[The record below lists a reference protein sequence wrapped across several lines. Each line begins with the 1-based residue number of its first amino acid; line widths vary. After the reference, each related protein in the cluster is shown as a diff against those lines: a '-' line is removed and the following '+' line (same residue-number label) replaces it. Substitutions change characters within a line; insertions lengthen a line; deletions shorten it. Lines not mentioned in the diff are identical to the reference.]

1 MGGVMHWEQQKQ
13 NDGVWQSYQLP
24 VGKLVTARGQNL
36 LSETTLYVLIWEAGM
51 QEGSK
56 NYF

>member
-1 MGGVMHWEQQKQ
+1 MHWKQQKLS
-13 NDGVWQSYQLP
+13 DGVWQSYQLL
-24 VGKLVTARGQNL
+24 VGKTVTAGGQNL
-36 LSETTLYVLIWEAGM
+36 LLETTLHEFIWEAGR